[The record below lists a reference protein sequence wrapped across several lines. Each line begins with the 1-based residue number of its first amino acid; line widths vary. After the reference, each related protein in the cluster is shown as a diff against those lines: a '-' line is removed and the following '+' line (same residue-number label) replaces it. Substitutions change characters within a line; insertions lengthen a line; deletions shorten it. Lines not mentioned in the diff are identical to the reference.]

1 MGNKKV
7 FVGSLPWSV
16 NNDSLKEL
24 FAAMGEIVDAVV
36 ITDRA
41 TGRSRGFGFVTFAD
55 EAAAKKAVDEMN
67 EKEVE
72 GRKLVVNTA
81 KPREDRPPGGGDR
94 RDFRRDNR
102 GGGY

>member
-7 FVGSLPWSV
+7 FVGSLPWAV

-24 FAAMGEIVDAVV
+24 FTPMGEIVEAVV

-67 EKEVE
+67 EKEIE
-72 GRKLVVNTA
+72 GRKIFVNFA
-81 KPREDRPPGGGDR
+81 KEQSDR
-94 RDFRRDNR
+94 RE
-102 GGGY
+102 

>member
-1 MGNKKV
+1 LGNKKV
-7 FVGSLPWSV
+7 FVGSLPWAV

-24 FAAMGEIVDAVV
+24 FAPMGEIVDAVV

-67 EKEVE
+67 EKEIE
-72 GRKLVVNTA
+72 GRKIFVNFA
-81 KPREDRPPGGGDR
+81 KEQTDR
-94 RDFRRDNR
+94 R
-102 GGGY
+102 

>member
-55 EAAAKKAVDEMN
+55 EASAKKAVDEMN
-67 EKEVE
+67 EKEIE
-72 GRKLVVNTA
+72 GRKIFVNFA
-81 KPREDRPPGGGDR
+81 KEQTDR
-94 RDFRRDNR
+94 R
-102 GGGY
+102 G

>member
-67 EKEVE
+67 EKEIE
-72 GRKLVVNTA
+72 GRKIFVNFA
-81 KPREDRPPGGGDR
+81 KEQTDR
-94 RDFRRDNR
+94 R
-102 GGGY
+102 

>member
-7 FVGSLPWSV
+7 FVGSLPWAV

-67 EKEVE
+67 EKEIE
-72 GRKLVVNTA
+72 GRKIFVNFA
-81 KPREDRPPGGGDR
+81 KEQTDR
-94 RDFRRDNR
+94 R
-102 GGGY
+102 

>member
-67 EKEVE
+67 EKEIE
-72 GRKLVVNTA
+72 GRKIFVNFA
-81 KPREDRPPGGGDR
+81 KEQTER
-94 RDFRRDNR
+94 R
-102 GGGY
+102 

>member
-67 EKEVE
+67 EKEIE
-72 GRKLVVNTA
+72 GRKIFVNFA
-81 KPREDRPPGGGDR
+81 KEQTDR
-94 RDFRRDNR
+94 RE
-102 GGGY
+102 

>member
-72 GRKLVVNTA
+72 GRKIFVNFA
-81 KPREDRPPGGGDR
+81 KEQTDR
-94 RDFRRDNR
+94 RE
-102 GGGY
+102 

>member
-7 FVGSLPWSV
+7 FVGSLPWAV

-24 FAAMGEIVDAVV
+24 FAACGEIVDAVV

-67 EKEVE
+67 EKEIE
-72 GRKLVVNTA
+72 GRKIFVNFA
-81 KPREDRPPGGGDR
+81 KEQTDR
-94 RDFRRDNR
+94 R
-102 GGGY
+102 G

>member
-24 FAAMGEIVDAVV
+24 FTAMGEIVDAVV

-72 GRKLVVNTA
+72 GRKIFVNFA
-81 KPREDRPPGGGDR
+81 KEQTDRG
-94 RDFRRDNR
+94 
-102 GGGY
+102 

>member
-1 MGNKKV
+1 LGNKKV
-7 FVGSLPWSV
+7 FVGSLPWAV

-67 EKEVE
+67 EKEIE
-72 GRKLVVNTA
+72 GRKIFVNFA
-81 KPREDRPPGGGDR
+81 KEQTDR
-94 RDFRRDNR
+94 R
-102 GGGY
+102 G

>member
-7 FVGSLPWSV
+7 FVGSLPWAV

-67 EKEVE
+67 EKEIE
-72 GRKLVVNTA
+72 GRKIFVNFA
-81 KPREDRPPGGGDR
+81 KEQTDR
-94 RDFRRDNR
+94 R
-102 GGGY
+102 G